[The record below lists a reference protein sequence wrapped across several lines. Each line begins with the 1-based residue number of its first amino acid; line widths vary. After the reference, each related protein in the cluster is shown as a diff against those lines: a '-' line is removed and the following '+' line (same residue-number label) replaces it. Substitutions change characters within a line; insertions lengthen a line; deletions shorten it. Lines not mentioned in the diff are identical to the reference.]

1 MPAKIR
7 PGDDE
12 DDDEEE
18 EEEEGAAEGGPDR
31 KGRSN
36 RIIK

>member
-12 DDDEEE
+12 DDEEE
-18 EEEEGAAEGGPDR
+18 EEEEGGS
-31 KGRSN
+31 GRGA
-36 RIIK
+36 RQKRTE

>member
-12 DDDEEE
+12 DDDDEEE
-18 EEEEGAAEGGPDR
+18 EEEEGGS
-31 KGRSN
+31 GRGA
-36 RIIK
+36 RQKRTE

>member
-12 DDDEEE
+12 DYADDEEE
-18 EEEEGAAEGGPDR
+18 EEEGGSGRGARQKRTE
-31 KGRSN
+31 
-36 RIIK
+36 